1 MGAETTDLFRLE
13 TKVDTLTTAINRLV
27 LFEERQAVQALA
39 IITNSNELKDVREN
53 LTARLEATE
62 AKLTERVV
70 LAEVKLA
77 MWINRGIG
85 VWALAVTLFT
95 VYKAV
100 AP

>member
-1 MGAETTDLFRLE
+1 MSNPTELFRLE
-13 TKVDTLTTAINRLV
+13 SKVDALTGAINRLV

-39 IITNSNELKDVREN
+39 IIENS
-53 LTARLEATE
+53 
-62 AKLTERVV
+62 KLTKEVSEKLTLRLDQVDAKVTTRVE
-70 LAEVKLA
+70 LLEIKLA

-95 VYKAV
+95 IYKAV

>member
-1 MGAETTDLFRLE
+1 MTETTDLFRLE
-13 TKVDTLTTAINRLV
+13 SKVDALTGAINRLV

-39 IITNSNELKDVREN
+39 IIENSKMTKEVSEKLAFRIEQVDSKVSTRVEL
-53 LTARLEATE
+53 LEI
-62 AKLTERVV
+62 
-70 LAEVKLA
+70 KLA